1 MKTAGRFNKMKR
13 PLCSISKVMKRKF
26 HLLFALLLC
35 TAAIHAQE
43 TPLIFVH
50 LSDTHIGSGT
60 GAEDLR
66 RTVKDINENAA
77 IQFAIISGD
86 ITEFGSDE
94 ELLLAKQILDSL
106 QKPWHIIPGNHD
118 GNWSE
123 SGANSFRKI
132 FGSETFQFKAGKYV
146 FMGTAC
152 GPNMHMGP
160 GQIPR
165 ENIGWLDSSLKKI
178 PDRTPVIFVNHYPLD
193 DGLNNWYEA
202 VDLLKQKN
210 IQLILCGHG
219 HSNHQLNFEGIP
231 AIMGRSN
238 LRAKD
243 SVGGYNIVTIKN
255 DSVIYE
261 ERIPGLFT
269 KPAWAKLLIKNFA
282 PGPSAVPYSRPSY
295 AINDSFPAVKEK
307 WVYRDENDIGSGTAV
322 NSQFVFTSNTH
333 GEILALNKKDGRPV
347 WKFATNGKVYSIPAV
362 DDHVVVTGSTDSYV
376 YGLDAA
382 NGKLIWKF
390 QTGKAVLA
398 HPIIYNHIVYTG
410 SSDGHFRAIH
420 TQDGRLAWDF
430 DGVKGFVADRPL
442 IYNNNIYFGCWNNDF
457 YCLDLLTGKLKWIW
471 NNGSSNR
478 MFSPAACFP
487 VAANNRIF
495 IVAPDRYMTTLDA
508 STGTVLWRKQMPDAR
523 VRESMGLSA
532 DSSLVFVKTMDGNI
546 YGISTTANEMSIAW
560 RSAVSL
566 GYEICPTAIAEKN
579 NIIFVP
585 GQSGITTALK
595 RSNGELIW
603 KHKISNCLVTHLLPL
618 TDHQLLVTTM
628 DGRISLLEF

>member
-1 MKTAGRFNKMKR
+1 
-13 PLCSISKVMKRKF
+13 MKRKS

-35 TAAIHAQE
+35 TADIHAQE

-77 IQFAIISGD
+77 IQFAVISGD

-123 SGANSFRKI
+123 SGANSFKKI
-132 FGSETFQFKAGKYV
+132 FGSETFYFSAGGYV
-146 FMGTAC
+146 FLGTAC

-165 ENIGWLDSSLKKI
+165 ENMVWLDSSLQKV
-178 PDRTPVIFVNHYPLD
+178 DANTPVIFVNHYPQD
-193 DGLNNWYEA
+193 DALNNWYEA
-202 VDLLKQKN
+202 IDLLKKKN

-219 HSNHQLNFEGIP
+219 HSNHKLNFEGIP
-231 AIMGRSN
+231 GIMGRSN

-243 SVGGYNIVTIKN
+243 SIGGYNIVTIKN
-255 DSVIYE
+255 ETVTYR
-261 ERIPGLFT
+261 ERTPGIAT
-269 KPAWAKLLIKNFA
+269 KPAWANFIIGNLHFKDSSHA
-282 PGPSAVPYSRPSY
+282 WARPSY
-295 AINDSFPAVKEK
+295 TVNDSFPAVKEK
-307 WVYRDENDIGSGTAV
+307 WVYRDNSDIGSGASV
-322 NSQFVFTSNTH
+322 SSSLVFSSNTN
-333 GEILALNKKDGRPV
+333 GEIIALHIKDGKPA
-347 WKFATNGKVYSIPAV
+347 WKYLTKGKIYAIPT
-362 DDHVVVTGSTDSYV
+362 TGSNTVIAGSSDGNIYAVS
-376 YGLDAA
+376 AA
-382 NGKLIWKF
+382 SGKLIWKL

-398 HPIIYNHIVYTG
+398 HPIIYNNIVYTG
-410 SSDGHFRAIH
+410 SSDGHFRAINIK
-420 TQDGRLAWDF
+420 DGKSAWDF
-430 DGVKGFVADRPL
+430 DGVKGFVADKPL
-442 IYNNNIYFGCWNNDF
+442 IYNNHIYFGCWNNDF
-457 YCLDLLTGKLKWIW
+457 YCLDLLTGKLKWTW

-487 VAANNRIF
+487 AAANNRVF
-495 IVAPDRYMTTLDA
+495 IVAPDRFMTALDA
-508 STGTVLWRKQMPDAR
+508 TTGAVLWRKQMPDAR

-532 DSSLVFVKTMDGNI
+532 DSSLVFVKTMDGNL
-546 YGISTTANEMSIAW
+546 YGISTTANDMSIAW
-560 RSAVSL
+560 KSTVSL
-566 GYEICPTAIAEKN
+566 GYEICPTAIVEKN

-585 GQSGITTALK
+585 GQSGITTAVK
-595 RSNGELIW
+595 RSNGELLW

-618 TDHQLLVTTM
+618 ADHQLLVTTM
-628 DGRISLLEF
+628 DGKIALLEFD